1 MAEALGLEGGRLAAR
16 IARREAMTTSDG
28 ARASAFVEMDPSS
41 LCSAARTVLRL
52 EDDGRKFEIEL
63 GDGVTLDLVALAQ
76 SFWSGGG

>member
-1 MAEALGLEGGRLAAR
+1 MAR
-16 IARREAMTTSDG
+16 
-28 ARASAFVEMDPSS
+28 
-41 LCSAARTVLRL
+41 LCSAARTVLRF